1 MKKSLKPCKKINKV
15 LRPLGFELHRSRSP
29 SPRKDFHDISRPAP
43 QSPVWPLPRRPDG
56 PSDEEIRSVFTK
68 YDTLLYPY
76 SFEGGLTFSDAHQ
89 KLGARIAGD
98 PDYFA
103 KRFRHFMPYLVD
115 SQGGSLKGKRVLD
128 IACSS
133 GYWAIQCALLGAE
146 VVAFEARPEQV
157 ELANFVKDIVGL
169 NNIEFLTLDFWEM
182 TPEMLGGTFDVVL
195 NLGILYHLPKSV
207 EALQRT
213 MAMASSHVLLDT
225 AVYPAQGPL
234 LLLQWDNPEDIRMSA
249 DAGVAA
255 LPSKEAVEMMLAH
268 VKAGDWF
275 EIPVT
280 SNAPERYLNQ
290 EQASWL
296 ITV

>member
-1 MKKSLKPCKKINKV
+1 
-15 LRPLGFELHRSRSP
+15 
-29 SPRKDFHDISRPAP
+29 
-43 QSPVWPLPRRPDG
+43 
-56 PSDEEIRSVFTK
+56 
-68 YDTLLYPY
+68 LY
-76 SFEGGLTFSDAHQ
+76 
-89 KLGARIAGD
+89 RN
-98 PDYFA
+98 
-103 KRFRHFMPYLVD
+103 
-115 SQGGSLKGKRVLD
+115 

-133 GYWAIQCALLGAE
+133 GYWSTQCALLGAE
-146 VVAFEARPEQV
+146 VVAFDARPEQI
-157 ELANFVKDIVGL
+157 ELANFVKETVGL
-169 NNIEFLTLDFWEM
+169 DNVEFSTLDFWEM

-195 NLGILYHLPKSV
+195 NLGILYHLPKPV

-234 LLLQWDNPEDIRMSA
+234 LYLQWDEPRHIRMFA

-275 EIPVT
+275 DIPVT
-280 SNAPERYLNQ
+280 YNDAPMRYINH